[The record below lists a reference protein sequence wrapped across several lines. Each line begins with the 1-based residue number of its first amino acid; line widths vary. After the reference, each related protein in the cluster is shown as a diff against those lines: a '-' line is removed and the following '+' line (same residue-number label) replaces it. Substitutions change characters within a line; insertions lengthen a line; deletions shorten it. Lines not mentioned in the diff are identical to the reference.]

1 MRRLAPTKCGV
12 LQSAACDKR
21 EYPRLK
27 APSFNR
33 YKGGESLTRE
43 QEAMIVRKVLQGD
56 VNAFEKLV
64 TEYEKAVYAIAQR
77 MTGNPEDAAD
87 MTQETFIKAYNSLS
101 SFRGDSKFSVWLYRI
116 ANNVCLDFLRS
127 KNRRPTVSLS
137 AEDDDGEETQLDI
150 ADESQSPELLLESS
164 LTRDA
169 VRRGLDSLPPDY
181 KQILLLREIQ
191 GLSYEEIAAALGI
204 ESGTVKSR
212 IFRARKR
219 LCTFLIEDGNIP
231 EFRSSGKMKGGEK
244 Q

>member
-1 MRRLAPTKCGV
+1 
-12 LQSAACDKR
+12 
-21 EYPRLK
+21 
-27 APSFNR
+27 
-33 YKGGESLTRE
+33 
-43 QEAMIVRKVLQGD
+43 MIVRKVLQGD

-64 TEYEKAVYAIAQR
+64 TEYERAVYAIAQR
-77 MTGNPEDAAD
+77 MTGNAEDAAD

-127 KNRRPTVSLS
+127 RSRKPTVSLS
-137 AEDDDGEETQLDI
+137 TEDDDGEETQLDI
-150 ADESQSPELLLESS
+150 ADESQSPELLLESA

-231 EFRSSGKMKGGEK
+231 EFRSSGKLKGGEK

>member
-1 MRRLAPTKCGV
+1 M
-12 LQSAACDKR
+12 
-21 EYPRLK
+21 
-27 APSFNR
+27 
-33 YKGGESLTRE
+33 TRE

-77 MTGNPEDAAD
+77 MTGNAEDAAD

-127 KNRRPTVSLS
+127 RSRRPTVSLS
-137 AEDDDGEETQLDI
+137 TEDDDGEETQLDI

-169 VRRGLDSLPPDY
+169 VRRGLNALPPDY

-231 EFRSSGKMKGGEK
+231 DFQSSGKMKGGEK